1 MVAGRYLAVEMGA
14 NQHRL
19 ELPAAALG
27 LLPPPTYTEL
37 TFGPTRRGW
46 TVRALAGRAQADDVG
61 RWLRSLGAEGVQ
73 AVAGKEPAVKATLA
87 RLPDCLAHAAA
98 LVDVERVGLG
108 SDGSAFLHAR
118 AGRSRFEELVRHLE
132 ALRVPENAVP
142 EITARQAELLQFC
155 KDKGYY
161 EIPRQ
166 VTLRGLA
173 KDLGISPTALSLALR
188 RAEARILS
196 AYVERLRHNL
206 PRKAP
211 AKRVRRA
218 DGRAH

>member
-1 MVAGRYLAVEMGA
+1 MVAGRFVAVELAA

-19 ELPAAALG
+19 ELPAAVLG
-27 LLPPPTYTEL
+27 LMPPPHYTEL
-37 TFGPTRRGW
+37 TLGRGRRGW
-46 TVRALAGRAQADDVG
+46 SVRALAGRPQAEDIG
-61 RWLRSLGAEGVQ
+61 RWLTSLGGEAL
-73 AVAGKEPAVKATLA
+73 AAIPGKEPAVKATLP
-87 RLPDCLAHAAA
+87 RLPDCLEHAAG
-98 LVDVERVGLG
+98 LVGLDRIG
-108 SDGSAFLHAR
+108 LGTDGSAFLIAHAPR
-118 AGRSRFEELVRHLE
+118 ARFQELVRHFE

-142 EITARQAELLQFC
+142 ELTARQAELLQFC

-196 AYVERLRHNL
+196 AYVERVRHNL
-206 PRKAP
+206 PRRGP
-211 AKRVRRA
+211 AKRAKRSA
-218 DGRAH
+218 